1 MKLPIEL
8 SYDFADE
15 VTRLNLKDAREVFK
29 EYLQRYKDPEHGWIA
44 VFETDAAADIK
55 ELNKMVKAC
64 DRLLSWY
71 GEME

>member
-15 VTRLNLKDAREVFK
+15 VTRINLQEAREVFV
-29 EYLQRYKDPEHGWIA
+29 EYLERYKDPDHSWIA
-44 VFETDAAADIK
+44 VFHTEEAADIK
-55 ELNKMVKAC
+55 ELKKMVRAC

-71 GEME
+71 GERE